1 MLVDFDAVSFIELLK
16 TVRVSSAKKKT
27 HKSIKF
33 AILWRKNIIF
43 DMRGPHRNHEQ
54 HSIGTGRGPQRS
66 NQNMAPSYKGPLKA
80 I

>member
-1 MLVDFDAVSFIELLK
+1 MIDFDAVCFIELRK
-16 TVRVSSAKKKT
+16 TARVSWAKNLQKLKLTPKK
-27 HKSIKF
+27 
-33 AILWRKNIIF
+33 RKNIISA
-43 DMRGPHRNHEQ
+43 MRRPHRNHQQ